1 MRKELLSE
9 ELRVLYVALTRAK
22 EKLFLVGSV
31 KNQVKALSKWQNAAT
46 GEDWLLPDFERYQS
60 KTYLD
65 FIGPALIR
73 HQAMSSILEE
83 TGDVVLSHPSAFT
96 ISFTQASDLLKE
108 DMSLE
113 KNQQDEVVQALME
126 GLPVEEYGDADE
138 KVAERLS
145 WRYPYLAASQVGT
158 KQSVSEIKRMKE
170 IQDEYS
176 VPSSLRKARAT
187 MYDRPAFM
195 KKKTLTAAEQGTAMH
210 TVMQHIALPSDEP
223 FDEIRIHQLL
233 DSLQQRDLLTNEQ
246 VQSIDQEGI
255 AAFFS
260 TSIGQKLLKADW
272 VKREVSFSMV
282 LPVKEVYSHI
292 DAEGEPVLIQGMID
306 CLFESDGKLYLLDY
320 KTDRVQGRYTGGLEA
335 AVPILKKRYET
346 QIALYAKV
354 VERLTNR
361 TLEEKILYFFDGNL
375 EISL

>member
-113 KNQQDEVVQALME
+113 KKQQDEVVQALME

-176 VPSSLRKARAT
+176 VPSSLRKDRAT

-223 FDEIRIHQLL
+223 CDEIRIHQLL

-260 TSIGQKLLKADW
+260 TSIGQKLRKADW

-346 QIALYAKV
+346 QIALYAKA

>member
-31 KNQVKALSKWQNAAT
+31 KNQVKALSKWQNAAN
-46 GEDWLLPDFERYQS
+46 GDDWLLPDFERYQAR
-60 KTYLD
+60 TYLD

-73 HQAMSSILEE
+73 HQAMSSLLEE
-83 TGDVVLSHPSAFT
+83 SREVVLSHPS
-96 ISFTQASDLLKE
+96 SFSITFHQASNLLQE

-113 KNQQDEVVQALME
+113 KQKQDEVVQALME
-126 GLPVEEYGDADE
+126 GMPVQGYGDYE
-138 KVAERLS
+138 EEVKERLS

-176 VPSSLRKARAT
+176 VPSSIRKAHAT
-187 MYDRPAFM
+187 LYERPAFM

-210 TVMQHIALPSDEP
+210 TVMQHIPLPSNEPYDESRV
-223 FDEIRIHQLL
+223 EELL
-233 DSLQQRDLLTNEQ
+233 HSLKEKDLLTDEQ
-246 VQSIDQEGI
+246 IQSINREGI
-255 AAFFS
+255 VAFFS
-260 TSIGQKLLKADW
+260 TAIGQKLRKADW

-306 CLFESDGKLYLLDY
+306 CLFEADGKLYLLDY
-320 KTDRVQGRYTGGLEA
+320 KTDRVTGRFSGGLEEA
-335 AVPILKKRYET
+335 EAMLKKRYET
-346 QIALYAKV
+346 QISLYSAA